1 MILVL
6 VVSCWMFVVSL
17 VVGLCFAARSGDDR
31 QQASGLPAPEPAPLR
46 AARTAE
52 APRAGR
58 RAEPQREA
66 VGGAVR

>member
-6 VVSCWMFVVSL
+6 VISCWMFVVSL

-31 QQASGLPAPEPAPLR
+31 QQAFGSPATEPAAPR
-46 AARTAE
+46 ALRTAE
-52 APRAGR
+52 APLAAR